1 MYIQVIQGRC
11 NDADRLKKQLD
22 LWEQTIADGAD
33 GWLGSTS
40 GVTDDGTSIAVV
52 RFESRAQADANSAR
66 PEQDAWWRET
76 SGCFDGEPSFTDYDD
91 AFEWLGGGSD
101 DAGFVQVMRGKVGN
115 ADGFRTFSRQPMDG
129 LQEMRPEILGGTV
142 AIADDGDFTQTDRLH
157 LRVRCPRGR
166 EAGDARGRPAR
177 DGAGHGRHGRHHLPR
192 PAQPLVLRS
201 RLTAPLVEEG
211 ALAPDPKVV
220 APGPLTSTMSGYPAH
235 QVRRILGHLRYSP
248 AGSHVSAPRG

>member
-40 GVTDDGTSIAVV
+40 GVTDDGTSVAVV

-101 DAGFVQVMRGKVGN
+101 DAGFVQVMRGKVAN
-115 ADGFRTFSRQPMDG
+115 ADGFRAFSRQPMDG

-142 AIADDGDFTQTDRLH
+142 AIADDGDFTQTIYFTSEAAAREGEKQEMPEEVQQQMQQAMGDMGDITYLD
-157 LRVRCPRGR
+157 LRNPWFSGR
-166 EAGDARGRPAR
+166 A
-177 DGAGHGRHGRHHLPR
+177 
-192 PAQPLVLRS
+192 
-201 RLTAPLVEEG
+201 
-211 ALAPDPKVV
+211 
-220 APGPLTSTMSGYPAH
+220 
-235 QVRRILGHLRYSP
+235 
-248 AGSHVSAPRG
+248 